1 VGDDDAA
8 HLRISERD
16 GTTLCKR
23 APHAE
28 LHVLAVHLCD
38 LLGHQTAARCRFQA
52 RYGMQQLLDTY
63 LRGSVANVVSR
74 SGSFAGDGSARP
86 QNHNFLPAHLH
97 PLKNW

>member
-1 VGDDDAA
+1 
-8 HLRISERD
+8 
-16 GTTLCKR
+16 
-23 APHAE
+23 
-28 LHVLAVHLCD
+28 
-38 LLGHQTAARCRFQA
+38 
-52 RYGMQQLLDTY
+52 MQQLLDSY